1 MRLAG
6 GGGRSAS
13 LTQEHVQED
22 RRLHAGWGP
31 MAGEEGR
38 LCSRSR
44 VAGKRRGVEPWRGRG
59 VVCGER
65 ERRCERESVVDWMDV
80 FLPLLRGVHSTPDSL
95 SERSPS
101 LSLCFRGALHLTS
114 LWHYSAAATYHF
126 TGVSQIQSSAC
137 QEKSIE
143 NEKKEKNW

>member
-13 LTQEHVQED
+13 LTQVHVQED

-59 VVCGER
+59 VVCGSENEVR
-65 ERRCERESVVDWMDV
+65 EGKRGGGLDGPWTYSCHS
-80 FLPLLRGVHSTPDSL
+80 PL
-95 SERSPS
+95 SPS
-101 LSLCFRGALHLTS
+101 PPWRPF
-114 LWHYSAAATYHF
+114 YS
-126 TGVSQIQSSAC
+126 GQLV
-137 QEKSIE
+137 
-143 NEKKEKNW
+143 